1 MKILF
6 LAPQPFF
13 RIRGTP
19 INIRN
24 LLTALG
30 EAGHQIDLVCYPFG
44 EDITIPGVR
53 IHRVRRLPLVRD
65 VKVGPSLAK
74 IPLDLLLFFKAWNL
88 MARHRYD
95 VVHAVEESAF
105 LALWIKK
112 RFRCR
117 LIYDMDS
124 HISDQ
129 LRYTGFLSS
138 GPLLNLVQRLEKAA
152 CRQADLVITV
162 CPSLTAIAR
171 HIAPEARV
179 VQIEDAPLQAAFRED
194 TEGAERLR
202 GELGIGDR
210 PAVVY
215 TGNLESYQGVDLL
228 IRAAR
233 QVVEKIPEVCFVIV
247 GGEPYQVSALE
258 KLARQ
263 LELQG
268 NVIFT
273 GKRPLEEMPA
283 FMTLA
288 TLLVSPRIAGEN
300 TALKLYTYMQSGRP
314 IVATRLPTHTQVL
327 DDSCAILV
335 APDPN
340 MLAGGILRGLREPV
354 QARALA
360 QEAAARVAARYSLA
374 SFKHKVR
381 QAYRLLE
388 SSG

>member
-1 MKILF
+1 
-6 LAPQPFF
+6 
-13 RIRGTP
+13 
-19 INIRN
+19 
-24 LLTALG
+24 
-30 EAGHQIDLVCYPFG
+30 
-44 EDITIPGVR
+44 
-53 IHRVRRLPLVRD
+53 
-65 VKVGPSLAK
+65 
-74 IPLDLLLFFKAWNL
+74 
-88 MARHRYD
+88 
-95 VVHAVEESAF
+95 
-105 LALWIKK
+105 
-112 RFRCR
+112 
-117 LIYDMDS
+117 
-124 HISDQ
+124 
-129 LRYTGFLSS
+129 
-138 GPLLNLVQRLEKAA
+138 LLNLVQRLEKAA

-194 TEGAERLR
+194 TEAAERLR